1 MKIFVLIAFVCL
13 LSCQE
18 NKKETTSQV
27 APLSE
32 LITEKDINALKYLDF
47 EPDSK
52 VNKLIENWA
61 KYKEVALVITDVKQ
75 ANMSFFKDN
84 SEILTALIEELKTT
98 IPESINS
105 PLIAARLTALET
117 KMYKLESEVN
127 LSNSKKEALLACIKE
142 LLESFSNLNLQM
154 NKKIEKESQNIQ
166 KPD

>member
-18 NKKETTSQV
+18 NKKDISSQV
-27 APLSE
+27 VPFSE
-32 LITEKDINALKYLDF
+32 LLTEKDINSLNYIDF
-47 EPDSK
+47 ETDNK
-52 VNKLIENWA
+52 VNKIIENWT
-61 KYKEVALVITDVKQ
+61 KYKEVVLVIADVKQ

-105 PLIAARLTALET
+105 PLITARLSALET

-127 LSNSKKEALLACIKE
+127 LSNSKKEVLLACIKE